1 MGAAGQPDEEHSMK
15 AKRVL
20 VVDDDPVVG
29 TSFERVLTPQGY
41 AVMTARSGAEALD
54 RLAREDYD
62 MVYTDIKMPGMDGI
76 EVARR
81 IKASRPWLPVLIITG
96 YGDAQNEAQAEAIG
110 VSAFLHKPLSPESIE
125 VSAMEACAEAVV
137 QPAPAVPALEKR
149 APKDGFALAA
159 RNVGLFFAAPLVALF
174 YVLIGPF
181 VLLGM
186 LAWIAFKALLPGH
199 KAE

>member
-1 MGAAGQPDEEHSMK
+1 MK
-15 AKRVL
+15 ATRKVL

-29 TSFERVLTPQGY
+29 VSFDRVLTPKGY
-41 AVMTARSGAEALD
+41 AVISVRNGAEALD

-62 MVYTDIKMPGMDGI
+62 MVYTDIRMPGMDGI

-81 IKASRPWLPVLIITG
+81 IKASRPWMPVLIVTG
-96 YGDAQNEAQAEAIG
+96 YGDAENEAAAEKIG
-110 VSAFLHKPLSPESIE
+110 VAAFLHKPLSPEAIE
-125 VSAMEACAEAVV
+125 VSAEEVSTAAEAA
-137 QPAPAVPALEKR
+137 PAPAAVPALEAR
-149 APKDGFALAA
+149 PARTGLAGTLK
-159 RNVGLFFAAPLVALF
+159 NIGLFFAAPLVALF

-186 LAWIAFKALLPGH
+186 LSWILFKALLPGH